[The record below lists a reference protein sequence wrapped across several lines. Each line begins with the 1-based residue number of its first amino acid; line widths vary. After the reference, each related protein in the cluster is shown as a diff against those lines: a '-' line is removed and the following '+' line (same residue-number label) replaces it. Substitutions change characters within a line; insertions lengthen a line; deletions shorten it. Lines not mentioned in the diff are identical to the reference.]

1 MSIPDPL
8 KDAAQTVHAG
18 KPRRVKV
25 RTLLSW
31 FGHKRRGS
39 SVVWTIRRAL
49 RELRLATDPDF
60 STVGIDAFTRLVPAP
75 ATRDTNPDGSRRTD
89 QQPAG
94 RNGTTKS
101 EARDP
106 ALFVGMLP
114 AATSG
119 VVTVARDSTLS
130 TAVTEMMYHNYSQ
143 LPVTQDMRRIDG
155 IITWRSIGV
164 ARTTKGHND
173 CRYVRDCL
181 EKEFATVA
189 LDTPLLDAVEK
200 IVRDEVV
207 LVIGR
212 DKLLTGIVT
221 TSDLSLKY
229 HELAAP
235 FLLLQEIEDRLRLL
249 IDDAFSAD
257 EIAAAGDPRDQK
269 REIKEASDLTFGEIV
284 RLVEADA
291 NWKRLK
297 LTLDRRVFVRLLRDV
312 KDIRNEIMH
321 FSPDDLSPE
330 NRDKIGKLRKLLGQ
344 LA

>member
-8 KDAAQTVHAG
+8 KDAAQSVQAG

-49 RELRLATDPDF
+49 RELHLATDPDF
-60 STVGIDAFTRLVPAP
+60 STVGIDAFTRLVPPVP
-75 ATRDTNPDGSRRTD
+75 ATHTTGNGPSRK
-89 QQPAG
+89 AELSG
-94 RNGTTKS
+94 GNGTTKS
-101 EARDP
+101 TPRDP
-106 ALFVGMLP
+106 ALYVGMLP

-119 VVTVARDSTLS
+119 VVTVTRDSTLS
-130 TAVTEMMYHNYSQ
+130 TAETEMMYHNYSQ

-155 IITWRSIGV
+155 IISWRSIGV
-164 ARTTKGHND
+164 ARTTKGHDD
-173 CRYVRDCL
+173 CKYVRDCI

-207 LVIGR
+207 FVIGR
-212 DKLLTGIVT
+212 DRRLTGIVT

-249 IDDAFSAD
+249 IDDAFSTE
-257 EIAAAGDPRDQK
+257 EIAAARDPRDQK
-269 REIKEASDLTFGEIV
+269 RKIKEASDLTFGEIV
-284 RLVEADA
+284 RLVEAA
-291 NWKRLK
+291 SNWKRLK
-297 LTLDRRVFVRLLRDV
+297 LTLDQRVFVRLLRDV
-312 KDIRNEIMH
+312 KDVRNEIMH

-330 NRDKIGKLRKLLGQ
+330 NRDKIGKLRRLLEKL
-344 LA
+344 A